1 MKKQVWGYIRYL
13 LLGIITATVLLWSVT
28 VAPAAASPAI
38 RHELTKSSLL
48 RHPGLA
54 SALHSSQSDG
64 RVQDRIL
71 DSGVAPKAPQND
83 GAEGLVLS
91 LPFTVESRWES
102 VNNDTPGIVWQTNIS
117 SLAFQTIPTQ
127 PPLGRGGVTTIPL
140 LRQEGLGVTDSE
152 EPPSGAEAPL
162 GRSLTRREVGEIKFG
177 IEDGQFIAN
186 TNDTWFVYGWFGAL
200 KAIKQ
205 PYNIK
210 YPLWGDRHNG
220 VDFAGREGLE
230 VVSASAGKVVFAGQK
245 IGNTVEIDAGNGYKI
260 TYGHLQDI
268 SVKRG
273 QILQISDL
281 IGHLGKTGTTNPH
294 LHFQVDLIKKD
305 SRTAI
310 NPVSLMEAEWGRV
323 IIPYEAEANQF
334 YTEDQDPLSQPDFLW

>member
-91 LPFTVESRWES
+91 LPFAVESRWES

-127 PPLGRGGVTTIPL
+127 PPLGRGGVSMVPL
-140 LRQEGLGVTDSE
+140 LPEEGLGE
-152 EPPSGAEAPL
+152 EG
-162 GRSLTRREVGEIKFG
+162 GIKFG
-177 IEDGQFIAN
+177 IKNGQFIAD

-220 VDFAGREGLE
+220 IDFAGREGLE
-230 VVSASAGKVVFAGQK
+230 VVSASTGKVVFAGQK

-260 TYGHLQDI
+260 TYGHLQNI
-268 SVKRG
+268 SVKKG
-273 QILQISDL
+273 QILQIGDL

-305 SRTAI
+305 TRIAI
-310 NPVSLMEAEWGRV
+310 NPVPLMDAEWGRV

-334 YTEDQDPLSQPDFLW
+334 YTEDQDPLSQPDFRW